1 MPEYLRIKINKEDFL
16 AKEWSGSAGVNEIIV
31 DPSYV
36 SGDEYGTEVSGAI
49 LAETDYFGNVFFHTD
64 IPEPFKLRGEENLK
78 DRIKN
83 FEVENFDDLESKLS
97 AEVKNKARQE
107 VEQEILNEVNAEYD
121 KAVQD
126 FARVYMMSG
135 ARNLD
140 EYHGRT
146 KEADFGLTL
155 DSQQTIVD
163 EIDNYDRL
171 MSRRRAVGQEIDRR
185 LRSDDRYVDMD
196 VSRLEDERR
205 GIIYDM
211 QQLDDKYHI
220 LETREDKSRAK
231 EKHTEFEVHNLPGV
245 SRDDFEQVKSDFG
258 PVDEDHFDEFM
269 DELSLLQDEGLNL
282 GRPKRVSQS
291 PMFKEKFGNEYT
303 NLTEAILDT
312 EYPRIELNGKRLV
325 DAQNDT
331 GTEVSLAWNKDEV
344 SIELAQ
350 QIEQEISNHGL
361 VVEATNSEELHHG
374 VGLGVSDYKAL
385 VLGFDL
391 KQELGEF
398 NQSNNLEQ

>member
-1 MPEYLRIKINKEDFL
+1 M
-16 AKEWSGSAGVNEIIV
+16 
-31 DPSYV
+31 
-36 SGDEYGTEVSGAI
+36 
-49 LAETDYFGNVFFHTD
+49 
-64 IPEPFKLRGEENLK
+64 K

-83 FEVENFDDLESKLS
+83 FEVENFDDLESKLT
-97 AEVKNKARQE
+97 AEVENKARQE
-107 VEQEILNEVNAEYD
+107 VRQEILNEVNAEYD

-155 DSQQTIVD
+155 DSQQTVVN

-185 LRSDDRYVDMD
+185 LRSDDQYVDMD

-211 QQLDDKYHI
+211 KKLDDKYHI
-220 LETREDKSRAK
+220 SEIREDKSRVK
-231 EKHTEFEVHNLPGV
+231 EKHIEFEVHNLPGV

-282 GRPKRVSQS
+282 GQPKRVSQS

-350 QIEQEISNHGL
+350 QIEQEISDRGL

>member
-49 LAETDYFGNVFFHTD
+49 LAETDHFGNVFFHTD
-64 IPEPFKLRGEENLK
+64 IPEPFKLRGEETLK
-78 DRIKN
+78 DRIHS
-83 FEVENFDDLESKLS
+83 FDAENFDDLETKLS
-97 AEVKNKARQE
+97 AEVENKARQE
-107 VEQEILNEVNAEYD
+107 VRQEILNEVNAEYD

-155 DSQQTIVD
+155 DSQQTVVD

-185 LRSDDRYVDMD
+185 LRADDKYVDMD

-220 LETREDKSRAK
+220 SETREDKSRAK

-282 GRPKRVSQS
+282 GRSKRVSQS

-331 GTEVSLAWNKDEV
+331 GTEVSLAWNKQEV

-350 QIEQEISNHGL
+350 QIEQEISDRGL
-361 VVEATNSEELHHG
+361 VVEATNSNELYHG
-374 VGLGVSDYKAL
+374 IGLNVSEYKDL